1 MDLRVRWRAGW
12 IAIGLAAILT
22 VVAFARPLSTTAS
35 PRMRLIVTL
44 ALGLGVAATALLA
57 SLRGRG
63 LGERLAF
70 YAFLVLAIDGL
81 GQVVAAWA
89 WPVWL
94 LVFVLVGALAVAEP
108 LRVAAGVAFVA
119 ALVGAAD
126 AFHGFATW
134 QTVVA
139 RGFACLALALVVD
152 WALSGEKRRLSATL
166 AELARIKHGVDYLDP
181 SEATGGGGGLGTAAL
196 TLRQVSE
203 DARRA
208 RQAER
213 AGELYASLGRLV
225 TVARRALSA
234 HALLYFE
241 VDRERERAFLCA
253 GDGPASLIP
262 DCAIPLGQDPL
273 AFVLDRAQVFYAT
286 DYKRLLWSL
295 PYYRGEVRV
304 GTLLAQP
311 VCVGATITG
320 VLIADT
326 LDVQGFAGLQP
337 ELLASFGEIA
347 AGMILEAR
355 ASLGREELGAE
366 FKAVYDVSQKL
377 AVQTDPAPVRLLL
390 LRSARD
396 LVAHEMAALVSV
408 DDAQTRYTVDDGS
421 GWAKDYAGREVGL
434 SERTWTAWVLRS
446 AEEPYLLDDVQSGR
460 ERMPVLVLD
469 EGLGRVESLLAIPMR
484 VRNRTLGA
492 LVLGGRRGGFDASA
506 RRVLS
511 ILANQAAAAL
521 NTMRLVERAKD
532 QALRDG
538 LTELSNRRAFD
549 DLLAKALAREQRQGG
564 RLGLVFVD
572 LDHFKK
578 LNDTFGHPAGDAA
591 LKATAQVLERHLRK
605 GDHAARYG
613 GEEFAVILPG
623 ADEPGAV
630 RLAERV
636 RQAIQHQRLVFEDA
650 RLHFTA
656 SLGVAVSP
664 TDGETE
670 ADLLAAADRAL
681 YAAKRAGRNRVMT
694 ASSAPADDV
703 TSS

>member
-1 MDLRVRWRAGW
+1 MRWRAGW
-12 IAIGLAAILT
+12 VALGLAAVLV
-22 VVAFARPLSTTAS
+22 VVAFARPLSTAAS
-35 PRMRLIVTL
+35 PRVRLIVTL
-44 ALGLGVAATALLA
+44 ALGLGVAASALLA

-81 GQVVAAWA
+81 GQVLAAWA
-89 WPVWL
+89 WPVWP

-108 LRVAAGVAFVA
+108 LRVSVAVALLAALIGVADG
-119 ALVGAAD
+119 L
-126 AFHGFATW
+126 HGLTSW
-134 QTVVA
+134 QTVA
-139 RGFACLALALVVD
+139 TCGLAYCALALAVD

-166 AELARIKHGVDYLDP
+166 AELARLKHGIDYLDP
-181 SEATGGGGGLGTAAL
+181 SEATAAGGSLGTAAFA
-196 TLRQVSE
+196 LRQVSE

-225 TVARRALSA
+225 TVARRALAA

-253 GDGPASLIP
+253 GDGPSSLVR
-262 DCAIPLGQDPL
+262 DCALPLGQDPIG
-273 AFVLDRAQVFYAT
+273 FVLERGQVFYAT
-286 DYKRLLWSL
+286 DYKRLLWAL
-295 PYYRGEVRV
+295 PYYRGEVKV

-311 VCVGATITG
+311 VCVGTSIAG

-326 LDVQGFAGLQP
+326 LDVQGFSGAQP

-366 FKAVYDVSQKL
+366 FKAVYDVSHRL
-377 AVQTDPAPVRLLL
+377 AMQIDPAPVRLLL

-396 LVAHEMAALVSV
+396 LVALEMAALVSV
-408 DDAQTRYTVDDGS
+408 DDAQTRYTVDEAT
-421 GWAKDYAGREVGL
+421 GWAKDYVGREVGL
-434 SERTWTAWVLRS
+434 SERTWGAWVLRS
-446 AEEPYLLDDVQSGR
+446 AEEPYLLDDAQGGR

-492 LVLGGRRGGFDASA
+492 LILGGRRGGFDASA
-506 RRVLS
+506 RRVVS

-521 NTMRLVERAKD
+521 NSMRLVERAKD

-538 LTELSNRRAFD
+538 LTDLSNRRAFD
-549 DLLAKALAREQRQGG
+549 DLLTKALAREQRQGG

-591 LKATAQVLERHLRK
+591 LRATAQVLERHLRK

-623 ADEPGAV
+623 ADEPGAM

-636 RQAIQHQRLVFEDA
+636 RLAIQHQRLVFEDA

-681 YAAKRAGRNRVMT
+681 YAAKHAGRNRVVA
-694 ASSAPADDV
+694 ASSVPRDDV